1 MHVFGNFPYL
11 NSNIKK
17 ASLIFS
23 FFESSE
29 YISPLYETPFSIHFF
44 ENLNYYSFKMVGL
57 KCIAHN
63 DKHQIKWKLGIWLY
77 GKILDEL

>member
-17 ASLIFS
+17 ASVILS

-44 ENLNYYSFKMVGL
+44 ENLNYFLL
-57 KCIAHN
+57 K
-63 DKHQIKWKLGIWLY
+63 WL
-77 GKILDEL
+77 D